1 MKGRGVGPGG
11 RLNSEN
17 LCQHKKH
24 QETPHG
30 TSFSELVNR
39 HPSSNVNLSPL
50 VTSASR
56 KERFVFPEFVSQSSF
71 AEGGPFEELC
81 KLHTCTPYGFLL
93 QDMYQLRSLVYF
105 DNTKLLDKVMEN
117 NGYLFLK
124 AILNL
129 KKHGYDKGVLN

>member
-1 MKGRGVGPGG
+1 MAS

-17 LCQHKKH
+17 LYQHKKH

-30 TSFSELVNR
+30 TSFSVLVNR
-39 HPSSNVNLSPL
+39 HPSSNVNLPPL

-81 KLHTCTPYGFLL
+81 ILALH
-93 QDMYQLRSLVYF
+93 LVFY
-105 DNTKLLDKVMEN
+105 
-117 NGYLFLK
+117 YK
-124 AILNL
+124 ACPWSTLTILNHWTRL
-129 KKHGYDKGVLN
+129 WKIMDTFSSRQLST